1 MQTTLTTVS
10 RLGRLMQP
18 HRHVAAAAVVASS
31 VVMAAVFLCTSG
43 NAIAQDMQGMQGMQ
57 GMQHHHDAEPT
68 AASAVSKDAPPV
80 FIASTAK
87 PFAGLMDDAMA
98 VMDHGMTHAPMNGK
112 AEHDFITMMMPH
124 HQGAV
129 DMAKAVLLYSNDPEI
144 RNLALGII
152 TEQQN
157 EIRVMQA
164 WLQRHG
170 DKTEK

>member
-1 MQTTLTTVS
+1 MQTILTTAS
-10 RLGRLMQP
+10 RLDRLMRP
-18 HRHVAAAAVVASS
+18 HRHVAAAAVVAGS
-31 VVMAAVFLCTSG
+31 VVMAAVFLCPGS
-43 NAIAQDMQGMQGMQ
+43 NAIAQDMQGMQAMQ
-57 GMQHHHDAEPT
+57 GMHHHHGAEP
-68 AASAVSKDAPPV
+68 AAVASKDAAPV

-98 VMDHGMTHAPMNGK
+98 VMDHGMTHAPMNGN

-129 DMAKAVLLYSNDPEI
+129 DMAKAVLLYSDDPEI

-170 DKTEK
+170 DKTDK

>member
-1 MQTTLTTVS
+1 MQTTFTTVN

-18 HRHVAAAAVVASS
+18 HRHVAAAAVVVGS
-31 VVMAAVFLCTSG
+31 VVMAAVFLCTSSS
-43 NAIAQDMQGMQGMQ
+43 AIAQDMQGMQGMR
-57 GMQHHHDAEPT
+57 HHHGAEPT
-68 AASAVSKDAPPV
+68 AASTAAKDAPV
-80 FIASTAK
+80 FIASTEK
-87 PFAGLMDDAMA
+87 PFSGLMDDAMA
-98 VMDHGMTHAPMNGK
+98 VMDHGMTHALMNGK
-112 AEHDFITMMMPH
+112 TEHDFITMMMPH

-129 DMAKAVLLYSNDPEI
+129 DMAKAVLLYSDDPEI

-170 DKTEK
+170 GNTEK